1 VYELGECDA
10 LGVPVEP
17 GNQDAHGG
25 HGCYESWKSFAV
37 RRSCAEEV
45 DHWGV
50 PESPEPAEDRS
61 CGKNG
66 ETLAQFWV
74 GEAGPADFF
83 EESGEEAESDA
94 DPEAVWRVDGRYER
108 FETEKNAEDLIGTG
122 SRTGRTSQ
130 AV

>member
-1 VYELGECDA
+1 MHELGEGDA
-10 LGVPVEP
+10 LGVLVEP
-17 GNQDAHGG
+17 GDQDSHGG
-25 HGCYESWKSFAV
+25 HGRYESCEESWKSFAV

-50 PESPEPAEDRS
+50 PESPEQAEDCG

-83 EESGEEAESDA
+83 EESGEESESDA

-108 FETEKNAEDLIGTG
+108 FEAEKNAED
-122 SRTGRTSQ
+122 
-130 AV
+130 